1 MDSVCA
7 LVYFFL
13 TPSGHWA
20 FQATEQFYNG
30 VTKDDI
36 EGPNKNLRNG
46 IDRKNSSTVR
56 C

>member
-1 MDSVCA
+1 MDSV
-7 LVYFFL
+7 LSSVSVLL
-13 TPSGHWA
+13 TQPGHWA

-46 IDRKNSSTVR
+46 IDRKNSLTLSF
-56 C
+56 

>member
-1 MDSVCA
+1 MDSVSSPI
-7 LVYFFL
+7 YFFL

-46 IDRKNSSTVR
+46 IDRKNSFVVR
-56 C
+56 R